1 MKSLQKCGS
10 RGESHCL
17 LLCLCNETMAVTWR
31 LQMQRRTKLSWKIWP
46 LKIVQ
51 LESPTKPIHMEG
63 ITGMNF
69 WLEQSSTWVGKC
81 GFVDCQANRHLT
93 RFAQPHVHMYMFYP
107 YVISTLYMFTWQ
119 ITNEN
124 FQKILFSC
132 NSSHNFT
139 AKRNELRYHFSLSQ
153 LYFTGH

>member
-1 MKSLQKCGS
+1 VDQ
-10 RGESHCL
+10 GER
-17 LLCLCNETMAVTWR
+17 VTASYCACAMRQWQWHGICS
-31 LQMQRRTKLSWKIWP
+31 QMERSRTKLLCQIWP

-63 ITGMNF
+63 ITGMYHKTLNF

-81 GFVDCQANRHLT
+81 GFVDCQANRHLA
-93 RFAQPHVHMYMFYP
+93 RFAQPHVHMYMFCP

-119 ITNEN
+119 FTDEN

-139 AKRNELRYHFSLSQ
+139 LPLGYHCSLSQ
-153 LYFTGH
+153 LYFIGH